1 MINVGGDED
10 YFGGASRSQLL
21 STSAEEVA
29 AGGSVADLLVNKR
42 RPTMLPSGIRRL
54 IARAS
59 LASRGQ
65 SISPRLKEKI
75 SRLLSLA
82 PHSVNRRRV
91 KLTGIFAT
99 GSSD

>member
-65 SISPRLKEKI
+65 SISPRLKEKNK
-75 SRLLSLA
+75 SLVVFGSA
-82 PHSVNRRRV
+82 FRQPETRQIDRNLRNRQ
-91 KLTGIFAT
+91 L
-99 GSSD
+99 